1 MSTENQSAEI
11 TQSNQTKKSFMCKP
25 GIGTIVNVAL
35 FVGLI
40 VLYVL
45 NFAPLGRHNQQAGG
59 GRGSDSL
66 QVGANLRIAFVNSDS
81 LMEHYQLALN
91 MRNEL
96 EAERNRME
104 NDFQRRERN
113 FQTELENFQRQIQSN
128 TITMEN
134 AQRKEQELMRLRDEL
149 IQLNEEYTATLMN
162 KELEMNQD
170 LYGRIRSFL
179 EIFSKE
185 EGYDYILG
193 FADGGGILYASQRH
207 DITQTVL
214 ERLNSELE
222 AGN

>member
-1 MSTENQSAEI
+1 
-11 TQSNQTKKSFMCKP
+11 MCKP
-25 GIGTIVNVAL
+25 GLGTVINVVL

-45 NFAPLGRHNQQAGG
+45 NFAPLGQHSRQANKIAGI
-59 GRGSDSL
+59 DSL
-66 QVGANLRIAFVNSDS
+66 QTGAGLRIAFVNSDS
-81 LMEHYQLALN
+81 LMEHYLLAQN

-113 FQTELENFQRQIQSN
+113 FQTELEAFQRQIQAN

-134 AQRKEQELMRLRDEL
+134 AQRKEQELMALREEL
-149 IQLNEEYTATLMN
+149 VRLNEQYTATLMN
-162 KELEMNQD
+162 KELELNRD
-170 LYGRIRSFL
+170 LYGRISSFL
-179 EIFSKE
+179 ELFSKE

-193 FADGGGILYASQRH
+193 FAGGGGILYASQRH
-207 DITQTVL
+207 DITQTVI

-222 AGN
+222 EGN